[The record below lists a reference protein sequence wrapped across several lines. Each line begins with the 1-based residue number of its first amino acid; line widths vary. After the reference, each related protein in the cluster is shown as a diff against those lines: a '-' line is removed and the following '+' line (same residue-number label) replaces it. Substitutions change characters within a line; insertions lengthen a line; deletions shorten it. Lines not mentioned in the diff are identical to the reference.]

1 MGKVYYT
8 KKKLL
13 PVSMALSSSFIYS
26 TRAYAHV
33 STRDS
38 SRDSRTPYVRTYV
51 LNLDTRV
58 CGAGRRSRPVLNI
71 RILLQIRPSNFGK
84 C

>member
-8 KKKLL
+8 QKKAAASVHGSLQL
-13 PVSMALSSSFIYS
+13 FYS

-51 LNLDTRV
+51 LRYARV
-58 CGAGRRSRPVLNI
+58 RR
-71 RILLQIRPSNFGK
+71 G
-84 C
+84 

>member
-8 KKKLL
+8 KKKAAASVHGSLQL
-13 PVSMALSSSFIYS
+13 FYS

-38 SRDSRTPYVRTYV
+38 S
-51 LNLDTRV
+51 
-58 CGAGRRSRPVLNI
+58 
-71 RILLQIRPSNFGK
+71 LLQIRPSNFGK